1 MVVRKSNDR
10 KSMQV
15 HTSFHETLKE
25 IRKMAMLNGEEESL
39 IHLTKKL
46 VDTGAMKDF
55 EKKITKKEKDL
66 LIKLDRRSQ

>member
-1 MVVRKSNDR
+1 MVRKSNDR

-15 HTSFHETLKE
+15 HTSFHETLKQ

-46 VDTGAMKDF
+46 VDSGTMKDF